1 MNGVIGMASLLRD
14 TRLNADQ
21 REMAASILDS
31 ASALLTLLNDILD
44 LSKIESGKLS
54 FEHIPFDLHEAVEGA
69 VEVLGARAAEQR
81 IAICA
86 VVGSGVPQMM
96 WGDPARL
103 RQVLLN
109 LAGNAVKFTQ
119 AGGVKVMVRVEAAGS
134 GRSLRFAVIDT
145 GIGIDE
151 EARGRLFLPFE
162 QADASTTRRFGG
174 TGLGLAIS
182 RRLVEMMGGEIG
194 VESVPGKG
202 STFWFRLPLTDE
214 PVEVAGVT
222 APPAPLSVVVAD
234 ENEVRLEATA
244 EVIEG
249 WQRIR
254 VERVRSLE
262 TLAARLRDSGR
273 ERVDV
278 VVTSFSP
285 ERLESVG
292 AAAGPPL
299 RWVILMPFGTF
310 ASEAAARIRPPSVAL
325 SLPARKS
332 QLYGAVVEGKT
343 HSMLEQSK
351 GVAGGGGDSM
361 AAAAST
367 RLHVLLVDDSPVN
380 RKIAQR
386 LLERRQH
393 RVAIAC
399 NGQQA
404 VEQVKTAW
412 ERGEPF
418 DAILMDCLMPVMDG
432 FEATRAI
439 RQAEAESRH
448 KAQPAW
454 IVALTANAMKGD
466 KERCFESGMDDYLS
480 KPFLPEHLDRV
491 VAMVPR
497 RLQQPE
503 LPQLTGAE

>member
-21 REMAASILDS
+21 REMATSILDS

-54 FEHIPFDLHEAVEGA
+54 FEYIPFDLHEVVEGA
-69 VEVLGARAAEQR
+69 VELLGAKAAEQR

-86 VVGSGVPQMM
+86 VVGPGVPQTL

-103 RQVLLN
+103 RQLLLN

-119 AGGVKVMVRVEAAGS
+119 AGGVKVAVRVEAGAA

-182 RRLVEMMGGEIG
+182 RRLVELMGGEIG

-202 STFWFRLPLTDE
+202 STFWFRLPLADE
-214 PVEVAGVT
+214 PVEVEGAAGS
-222 APPAPLSVVVAD
+222 PAPLSVVVAD

-249 WQRIR
+249 WQGIR
-254 VERVRSLE
+254 VERLRSLE
-262 TLAARLRDSGR
+262 ALAARLRDSGR

-285 ERLESVG
+285 EGLESVG

-325 SLPARKS
+325 SLPVRKA
-332 QLYGAVVEGKT
+332 QLFAAVVEGRT
-343 HSMLEQSK
+343 HSMLEQID
-351 GVAGGGGDSM
+351 GAVDGGDDS
-361 AAAAST
+361 AAGASDMP
-367 RLHVLLVDDSPVN
+367 LNFLLVDDSPVN

-439 RQAEAESRH
+439 RQAEAEGRER
-448 KAQPAW
+448 ARPAW

-466 KERCFESGMDDYLS
+466 KERCFEAGMDDYLS

-497 RLQQPE
+497 RWQPE